1 MYNNQDYITQV
12 RAETRIVWEVIQRL
26 KNMQPQWD
34 ALDYGNTLG
43 DGEGEN
49 LGITVEEVGAMVF
62 DTTNM
67 LYTAFFGSGHKTN
80 AAKLL

>member
-12 RAETRIVWEVIQRL
+12 RAETRIVWDVIQRL

-34 ALDYGNTLG
+34 ALDYGSSLSS
-43 DGEGEN
+43 GEGEN
-49 LGITVEEVGAMVF
+49 LGITVADVGAMVF

-67 LYTAFFGSGHKTN
+67 LHAAFFGSGHKTN